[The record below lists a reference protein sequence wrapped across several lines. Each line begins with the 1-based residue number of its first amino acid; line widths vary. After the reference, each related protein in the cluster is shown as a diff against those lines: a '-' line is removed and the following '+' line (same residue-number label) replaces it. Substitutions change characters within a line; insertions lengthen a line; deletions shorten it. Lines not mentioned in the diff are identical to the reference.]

1 MFLFEHHVPIT
12 SPSSTKQIPLGDGE
26 PILDKS
32 AKLRE
37 TQLLAMIRH
46 PYIVAYEESYVEEG
60 YLYVVMEYA
69 GGGTME
75 RYTDAAFPGG
85 PTIPSLDTIKSLFVQ
100 LVLAG
105 CTICSCK
112 YYSLLAHYARC
123 RSMAGSP
130 LPTTVFG

>member
-1 MFLFEHHVPIT
+1 
-12 SPSSTKQIPLGDGE
+12 LGDGE
-26 PILDKS
+26 LILEKS

-60 YLYVVMEYA
+60 FLYVVMEYA

-75 RYTDAAFPGG
+75 RYTDPKHPGG
-85 PTIPSLDTIKSLFVQ
+85 LVSPSLEMIKSLMVQ

-105 CTICSCK
+105 RPDHFWNAI
-112 YYSLLAHYARC
+112 
-123 RSMAGSP
+123 
-130 LPTTVFG
+130 